1 MYSDI
6 TPVAPSRSPVT
17 GAIVGRVVPLVDG
30 GRYEIVIVKMHS
42 PNPVKRTVVVTVTRQ
57 SGINLSHLPNFDW
70 ETATSMDRAT
80 SLIRFHKEG
89 INDII
94 DYLRLFEPARRWLRR
109 AWGLSLQDM
118 KKFLNNKEKKS

>member
-1 MYSDI
+1 MSI
-6 TPVAPSRSPVT
+6 
-17 GAIVGRVVPLVDG
+17 
-30 GRYEIVIVKMHS
+30 K
-42 PNPVKRTVVVTVTRQ
+42 
-57 SGINLSHLPNFDW
+57 
-70 ETATSMDRAT
+70 
-80 SLIRFHKEG
+80 SLDKQKKIPKEG